1 MNDGTISP
9 GVTRSGKPVTIRF
22 GDRSIVT
29 IAGQS
34 VLAALVEAGE
44 KAFRTTARGEQRGM
58 FCGMGVCQEC
68 LVDIDGQGNQR
79 ACMTTVHEGLT
90 VNYLTARPEPVAA
103 NAAPEWTDIAADV
116 LVIGGGP
123 AGLSAASVA
132 AEAGLD
138 VVLVDERSKLGGQF
152 YKQPADGF
160 SIDESRIDGQ
170 FVRGRALI
178 ARAKKAGVRILQGM
192 TVWAT
197 FGAEE
202 IVAGNATEAVVIHP
216 KRLVLA
222 TGAYE
227 RGVPLPGWTLPG
239 FMTTGAAQ
247 TLLRSYQIPP
257 GKRVIIA
264 GNGPLN
270 LQVAAELVRAGVKV
284 VALVEAARAP
294 GLASV
299 TSVATMAMAAPDL
312 VRDGVAYQWE
322 LRRAGTPTFHQH
334 VVVRAEG
341 AVSVERAVIARIDG
355 YGLPVAGT
363 ERSFDVDAVCV
374 GFGFLPS
381 NEIARTLGCRHRFDE
396 RRGHLVAD
404 RDESGR
410 SSVANVWI
418 VGDSAGLG
426 GARVAQAGGILAGVD
441 TAASMGKPLP
451 ASAEAKTAMRTKVR
465 SERFQEALWRL
476 FSAPRLVD
484 QLAHP
489 DTIVCRCEEVSLA
502 AIEAGLDDEIATAG
516 ALKRTTRA
524 GMGRCQGRYCGS
536 IAVELVARRRNS
548 AVDEFSYFAPRVP
561 FRPLP
566 VSAIASED
574 ESRLRQT

>member
-1 MNDGTISP
+1 MNDTMSP
-9 GVTRSGKPVTIRF
+9 GVTRSGKPVTVRF
-22 GDRSIVT
+22 GNRLIPT

-34 VLAALVEAGE
+34 VLAALVGAGE
-44 KAFRTTARGEQRGM
+44 MALRTTARGEQRGL

-79 ACMTTVHEGLT
+79 ACMTTVRDGMIVTEVAAL
-90 VNYLTARPEPVAA
+90 PEPVAIDGG
-103 NAAPEWTDIAADV
+103 PEWTEIAADV

-132 AEAGLD
+132 AETGLD
-138 VVLVDERSKLGGQF
+138 VVLVDERAKLGGQF

-160 SIDESRIDGQ
+160 AIDENKIDAQ
-170 FVRGRALI
+170 FARGRALI
-178 ARAKKAGVRILQGM
+178 ARAKKAGVRILSGM

-202 IVAGNATEAVVIHP
+202 IVAGNATQTVVIHP

-227 RGVPLPGWTLPG
+227 RGVPLPGWTLPA

-247 TLLRSYQIPP
+247 TLLRSYQMPP
-257 GKRVIIA
+257 GKRVIVA

-294 GLASV
+294 GLASAA
-299 TSVATMAMAAPDL
+299 SVATMAMTAPDL
-312 VRDGVAYQWE
+312 VRDGVAYKAA

-341 AVSVERAVIARIDG
+341 AGSVERAVIAKIDNAG
-355 YGLPVAGT
+355 HPIAGT
-363 ERSFDVDAVCV
+363 ERSFDVDVVCA

-396 RRGHLVAD
+396 RRGHLVAE
-404 RDESGR
+404 RDDNGR
-410 SSVANVWI
+410 SSLANVWI
-418 VGDSAGLG
+418 TGDSGGLG
-426 GARVAQAGGILAGVD
+426 GASVAEAGGILAGVD
-441 TAASMGKPLP
+441 LAASLGRRRQH
-451 ASAEAKTAMRTKVR
+451 SAEAETAMRTKVR
-465 SERFQEALWRL
+465 SERFQEALWSL

-484 QLAHP
+484 QLARP
-489 DTIVCRCEEVSLA
+489 DTIVCRCEEVPLA
-502 AIEAGLDDEIATAG
+502 ALEAGLEDEIATAG

-524 GMGRCQGRYCGS
+524 GMGRCQGRYCGP
-536 IAVELVARRRNS
+536 IAVELVARRRHS
-548 AVDEFSYFAPRVP
+548 PVDELSYFAPRVP

-566 VSAIASED
+566 VSAIAS
-574 ESRLRQT
+574 RQE